1 MFWACFVQFSQNTRF
16 CSTPAV
22 TRGLGRRVE
31 PWRPSCFPLN
41 TGESAFDLSSGP
53 ECHVIFHLQL
63 SECHEGDTLWFY
75 QLLTCCIIFYCST
88 NVYISWRFPITTH
101 IAIVVSTLMV
111 FLGSKHCIIQIQM
124 TWNWMDVIS
133 EIRANKTLL
142 FFLSKHLIIF
152 VPVLCIH
159 CQFLYICLVT
169 HTSQSCLHGCLR
181 CWARPLP
188 SSLVFTPCFRMKFR
202 SWWVKMSQAFSNVF
216 VRMQSLDI
224 WNFKML

>member
-1 MFWACFVQFSQNTRF
+1 MKVIKSSISQRNIECFNPRCKEPQLLICQSSAVTFQEIPHSFLFVVFSFQASKMFWACFVQFSQNTRF

-22 TRGLGRRVE
+22 TRGLGRRVG

-88 NVYISWRFPITTH
+88 NVYISWRFPITSH

-124 TWNWMDVIS
+124 TWNWMDVIF

-142 FFLSKHLIIF
+142 FF
-152 VPVLCIH
+152 
-159 CQFLYICLVT
+159 CLN
-169 HTSQSCLHGCLR
+169 
-181 CWARPLP
+181 A
-188 SSLVFTPCFRMKFR
+188 
-202 SWWVKMSQAFSNVF
+202 
-216 VRMQSLDI
+216 
-224 WNFKML
+224 